1 MRYYGGQPVDM
12 GNAGAMQAQLRSP
25 LYTTPLAPVW
35 GGGPL
40 VPGTVPG
47 RESFLGPAPAQR
59 YKMSSEMGSQPLGSL
74 AGPGQLSTDVI
85 QANMPGPSNEQ
96 LLSQGIPVGQDP
108 RFPMD
113 QKMFEAYVEERRFK
127 NKYPNP
133 GDFRRFVDQYNKSY
147 FPGSQ
152 ATLPAD
158 IGGKTVY

>member
-1 MRYYGGQPVDM
+1 MAQGFYGGYM
-12 GNAGAMQAQLRSP
+12 GNAGALSDLVYRGNPGQMMP
-25 LYTTPLAPVW
+25 MPYY
-35 GGGPL
+35 GGGMG
-40 VPGTVPG
+40 VQK
-47 RESFLGPAPAQR
+47 LGGFP
-59 YKMSSEMGSQPLGSL
+59 
-74 AGPGQLSTDVI
+74 GPGQLSTDVI
-85 QANMPGPSNEQ
+85 EANIPGSASEQ

-133 GDFRRFVDQYNKSY
+133 GDFRRFVDQYNKNY

-158 IGGKTVY
+158 IGGKTVS